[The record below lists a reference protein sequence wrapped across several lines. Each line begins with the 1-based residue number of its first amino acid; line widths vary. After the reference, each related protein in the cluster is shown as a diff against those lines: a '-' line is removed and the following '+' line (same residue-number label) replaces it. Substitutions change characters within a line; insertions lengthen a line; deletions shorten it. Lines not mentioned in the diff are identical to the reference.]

1 MNAPGKRY
9 AVRGAGLALVTLALG
24 GCASFA
30 GIHTQSSLLQP
41 LQAQQANPA
50 DTALFPQQTWWQA
63 YHDTQ
68 LDALMRQALAASP
81 DVKIALSRVRRAQAA
96 AAEADSVRYPQL
108 GAAASV
114 TRERLS
120 ENDIYPPPLGGAVV
134 DSATV
139 RATAQWQLD
148 LFGKNRATLD
158 AAVGQT
164 RAAEADAQAARVVL
178 TSHVAQGY
186 FNLAR
191 LQAQQRLD
199 AILLV
204 QREHSL
210 QLVQLRVGAG
220 LDSTLAQ
227 RQAQAEVPQ
236 IRAHSAALDEQ
247 IALQRHALAALLG
260 AAPATTA
267 RLNAALPA
275 MPLPQPPTQIPA
287 ELLGHRADVVA
298 ARWRVESDLQG
309 ITAAKAGF
317 YPNIN
322 LSAFIGFDAIGLSNW
337 LTAGSRTL
345 GLAPAIS
352 LPIFDAGRLRAQL
365 KGRSAQAD
373 AAIEQYNTSV
383 LAALREVVDALSS
396 WRSLQAQLGEQSA
409 VSSALDSASGLA
421 LQRYQAG
428 LTNYLTVLT
437 AQSAALEQQRTLLDL
452 QARAYSLNVALIES
466 LGGGY
471 VAPATTYSLTRAT
484 LAAQPA
490 GENP

>member
-1 MNAPGKRY
+1 M
-9 AVRGAGLALVTLALG
+9 VRSVGLMLVSLALG

-30 GIHTQSSLLQP
+30 GIHTQSRLLQT
-41 LQAQQANPA
+41 QQVQQNNPA
-50 DTALFPQQTWWQA
+50 ELALFPQQTWWRA
-63 YHDTQ
+63 YHDAE
-68 LDALMRQALAASP
+68 LDALMRQALATSP
-81 DVKIALSRVRRAQAA
+81 DVKIALSRVRRARAA

-114 TRERLS
+114 TRQRFS

-139 RATAQWQLD
+139 RATVQWQLD

-158 AAVGQT
+158 AAIGQA

-178 TSHVAQGY
+178 TSQVAQGY

-199 AILLV
+199 AKLLG
-204 QREHSL
+204 QRERSL
-210 QLVQLRVGAG
+210 QLVRQRVDAG
-220 LDSTLAQ
+220 LDTTLAQ

-236 IRAHSAALDEQ
+236 IRAHRAALNAQ
-247 IALQRHALAALLG
+247 IAQQRHALAALLG
-260 AAPATTA
+260 TEPAATAGLNAVLPAT
-267 RLNAALPA
+267 
-275 MPLPQPPTQIPA
+275 PLPSPPAQIPA
-287 ELLGHRADVVA
+287 ALLGHRADVVA
-298 ARWRVESDLQG
+298 ARWRVESDLRG
-309 ITAAKAGF
+309 IDAAKAGF

-365 KGRSAQAD
+365 KGRTAETD
-373 AAIEQYNTSV
+373 EAIEQYNAGV
-383 LAALREVVDALSS
+383 LAALREVADALSS
-396 WRSLQAQLGEQSA
+396 WRAVDLQLGQQRA
-409 VSSALDSASGLA
+409 VTRALDSASALA

-428 LTNYLTVLT
+428 LSNYLTVLT

-452 QARAYSLNVALIES
+452 QARAYSSEVALIQS

-471 VAPATTYSLTRAT
+471 AAPATTYSLTDNT
-484 LAAQPA
+484 ITAQPA
-490 GENP
+490 GEKP

>member
-1 MNAPGKRY
+1 MNRSEIQLALRN
-9 AVRGAGLALVTLALG
+9 AGLALVTLALG

-30 GIHTQSSLLQP
+30 GIHTQASLLQP
-41 LQAQQANPA
+41 LQAQPDNPA
-50 DTALFPQQTWWQA
+50 DSAMFPQQAWWQA

-134 DSATV
+134 DTATL

-178 TSHVAQGY
+178 TSQVAQGY

-199 AILLV
+199 ALLLA

-236 IRAHSAALDEQ
+236 IRAHSAALGEQ

-260 AAPATTA
+260 AEPAATA
-267 RLNAALPA
+267 GLNAALPIT
-275 MPLPQPPTQIPA
+275 PLPSPPAQMPA

-298 ARWRVESDLQG
+298 ARWRVESDLRG
-309 ITAAKAGF
+309 IDAAKAGF

-365 KGRSAQAD
+365 KGRTAETD
-373 AAIEQYNTSV
+373 EAIEQYNASV
-383 LAALREVVDALSS
+383 LAALREVADALSS
-396 WRSLQAQLGEQSA
+396 WRSLQAQLGEQSV

-428 LTNYLTVLT
+428 LSNYLTVLA
-437 AQSAALEQQRTLLDL
+437 AQSAALEQQRTMLDL
-452 QARAYSLNVALIES
+452 QARAYSLNVALIQS

-471 VAPATTYSLTRAT
+471 AAPATTYSLTRST
-484 LAAQPA
+484 ITAQPA
-490 GENP
+490 GEKP

>member
-1 MNAPGKRY
+1 MRS
-9 AVRGAGLALVTLALG
+9 AGLVLATLALG

-30 GIHTQSSLLQP
+30 GIHTQSSLLQ
-41 LQAQQANPA
+41 LQQNTAA
-50 DTALFPQQTWWQA
+50 DSVWFPQQAWWQTYQDA
-63 YHDTQ
+63 Q
-68 LDALMRQALAASP
+68 LDALMQQALAASP

-96 AAEADSVRYPQL
+96 AAEADSALFPQL

-158 AAVGQT
+158 AAIGQT
-164 RAAEADAQAARVVL
+164 RAAEADAQAARVLL
-178 TSHVAQGY
+178 TSQVAQGY

-199 AILLV
+199 AVLLA

-236 IRAHSAALDEQ
+236 IRAHSAALAEQ

-260 AAPATTA
+260 AEPAATVG
-267 RLNAALPA
+267 LNAALPRT
-275 MPLPQPPTQIPA
+275 PLPQPPTQISA
-287 ELLGHRADVVA
+287 ELLGHRADVAA
-298 ARWRVESDLQG
+298 ARWRVESDLRG
-309 ITAAKAGF
+309 IDAAKAGF

-365 KGRSAQAD
+365 KGRTAQTD
-373 AAIEQYNTSV
+373 EAIEQYNTRV
-383 LAALREVVDALSS
+383 LAALREVADALSS
-396 WRSLQAQLGEQSA
+396 WRALQLQLGEQRA
-409 VSSALDSASGLA
+409 VTRALDSASALA

-428 LTNYLTVLT
+428 LSNYLTVLT

-452 QARAYSLNVALIES
+452 QVRAYSLNVALIQS

-471 VAPATTYSLTRAT
+471 TAPATTSSLTHST
-484 LAAQPA
+484 ITAQPA
-490 GENP
+490 GEKS

>member
-1 MNAPGKRY
+1 MSTPGNAY
-9 AVRGAGLALVTLALG
+9 AVRGVGLALITLGLG

-30 GIHTQSSLLQP
+30 GIHTESSLLHPTQV
-41 LQAQQANPA
+41 AQNSIEAA
-50 DTALFPQQTWWQA
+50 ALFPQQVWWQA
-63 YHDTQ
+63 YHDAQ
-68 LDALMRQALAASP
+68 LDALMRQALAGSP
-81 DVKIALSRVRRAQAA
+81 SVKIALSRVRRAQAA

-120 ENDIYPPPLGGAVV
+120 ENDIYPPPLGGTVV

-148 LFGKNRATLD
+148 LFGKNRATLE

-164 RAAEADAQAARVVL
+164 RAAEADAQAARVL
-178 TSHVAQGY
+178 LASSVAQGY

-199 AILLV
+199 AILLA
-204 QREHSL
+204 QREQAL
-210 QLVQLRVGAG
+210 RLVQQRVAAG
-220 LDSTLAQ
+220 LDTTLAQ

-260 AAPATTA
+260 AEPATTA
-267 RLNAALPA
+267 GLQVALPA
-275 MPLPQPPTQIPA
+275 TPLPQPPAHIPA

-309 ITAAKAGF
+309 ITAAKAAF

-365 KGRSAQAD
+365 KGRTAQTD
-373 AAIEQYNTSV
+373 EAIEQYNTSV
-383 LAALREVVDALSS
+383 LDALREVADALSS
-396 WRSLQAQLGEQSA
+396 WRALQAQLGEQNA
-409 VSSALDSASGLA
+409 VSGALDSASTLA

-452 QARAYSLNVALIES
+452 QARAYTLNVALIRA

-471 VAPATTYSLTRAT
+471 TAPATTYFLIRTAT
-484 LAAQPA
+484 VAQPA
-490 GENP
+490 GEKP